1 MIEAHD
7 LLTSVNR
14 PAIECMSRL
23 LFGKEEQPEDAKTKQ
38 NMLSL
43 SLFLV
48 ELDLQTVV
56 VDSLQA
62 CDLRCQR
69 LCDFIILI
77 VGVLLHEDHA
87 YSSGRPA
94 VNRPVESLCSFADE
108 SA

>member
-1 MIEAHD
+1 
-7 LLTSVNR
+7 
-14 PAIECMSRL
+14 
-23 LFGKEEQPEDAKTKQ
+23 
-38 NMLSL
+38 MLSL

-69 LCDFIILI
+69 LCDLIILI